1 MDKKAKVLIGVLLV
15 ISGLETVFNAA
26 TYAMVFDIIE
36 QQKLNLV
43 VVYTVVVILGY
54 ILFSGIRHIKDRTI
68 NHYVKE
74 EKASIQK
81 KILDNEEQKF
91 KLFEHTGSSD
101 KMSFFQNDLKLFE
114 DNYLRKKFEIISQV
128 IVLLGVLAFSLYS
141 NFLLTVIFSL
151 FAAVPHFVSGFMNK
165 KIQQSTEHW
174 TQATAKANHSLIDLF
189 KNFWTLMV
197 YHATGKEIK
206 SVSEDIL
213 KKEAA
218 NATMQNTIS
227 LAQMFT
233 MMVGY
238 TMMMIP
244 IGIGMYLTISG
255 DLPIAT
261 FVAVQYS
268 SSMIINSLLT
278 TVRLKNE
285 LQSAKPIKNKI
296 DKELSFV
303 PRSTSSKKLNGH
315 IQSVVFK
322 DVSFS
327 FGETKVLDNFNLTL
341 NGVDKVLLQGES
353 GSGKTTIFK
362 LLTKQL
368 LPDSG
373 TIYIN
378 GIDTREL
385 DIEDI
390 LQCFGYISQK
400 ALVFDDTIEKN
411 ITLGHDFS
419 TKEIMKACEMAQ
431 IGELIKNTGLDYV
444 IGEDGQNLSGGQ
456 LKRLEIARA
465 ILFKRKGLLVD
476 EALSSLD
483 KETGRAIVKTLMD
496 LDKLMIDIE
505 HHIAAELTEG
515 YTDVMTLSRS

>member
-128 IVLLGVLAFSLYS
+128 IVLLGVLTFSLYS

-197 YHATGKEIK
+197 YHATNKEIK
-206 SVSEDIL
+206 SVSEDI
-213 KKEAA
+213 
-218 NATMQNTIS
+218 
-227 LAQMFT
+227 
-233 MMVGY
+233 
-238 TMMMIP
+238 
-244 IGIGMYLTISG
+244 
-255 DLPIAT
+255 
-261 FVAVQYS
+261 
-268 SSMIINSLLT
+268 
-278 TVRLKNE
+278 
-285 LQSAKPIKNKI
+285 
-296 DKELSFV
+296 
-303 PRSTSSKKLNGH
+303 
-315 IQSVVFK
+315 
-322 DVSFS
+322 
-327 FGETKVLDNFNLTL
+327 
-341 NGVDKVLLQGES
+341 
-353 GSGKTTIFK
+353 
-362 LLTKQL
+362 
-368 LPDSG
+368 
-373 TIYIN
+373 
-378 GIDTREL
+378 
-385 DIEDI
+385 
-390 LQCFGYISQK
+390 
-400 ALVFDDTIEKN
+400 
-411 ITLGHDFS
+411 
-419 TKEIMKACEMAQ
+419 
-431 IGELIKNTGLDYV
+431 
-444 IGEDGQNLSGGQ
+444 
-456 LKRLEIARA
+456 
-465 ILFKRKGLLVD
+465 
-476 EALSSLD
+476 
-483 KETGRAIVKTLMD
+483 
-496 LDKLMIDIE
+496 
-505 HHIAAELTEG
+505 
-515 YTDVMTLSRS
+515 